1 MKLERKKIILYDNS
15 IKLYLSKLQKFILNK
30 SLNNLNN
37 ENLSINS
44 DAIEKFTPNKE
55 KKIDLI
61 NSSIDDLLEIKKNS
75 EKIKKNQFKT
85 RLGFIELDSNSHA
98 HIYFYE
104 PIVNYFGVKPKD
116 KFIDYSSSIFDSMS
130 DKRKKFEIKKR
141 KYIRKEGNHK
151 RGIIRGEC
159 KFLKRSKASL
169 SRSFSSLVS
178 KKLIRKIS
186 IINYESREIGIGF
199 NLTEKGKKLLDEI

>member
-1 MKLERKKIILYDNS
+1 M
-15 IKLYLSKLQKFILNK
+15 YLSKLQKFILNK

-44 DAIEKFTPNKE
+44 DAIEKLTPNKE

-98 HIYFYE
+98 QIYFYE
-104 PIVNYFGVKPKD
+104 PIVNYFGLKPKD

>member
-1 MKLERKKIILYDNS
+1 M
-15 IKLYLSKLQKFILNK
+15 YLSKLQKFILNK

-104 PIVNYFGVKPKD
+104 PIVNYFDVKPKD

>member
-1 MKLERKKIILYDNS
+1 M
-15 IKLYLSKLQKFILNK
+15 YLSKLQKFILNK

-159 KFLKRSKASL
+159 KDLKRSKASL

>member
-1 MKLERKKIILYDNS
+1 M
-15 IKLYLSKLQKFILNK
+15 YLSKLQKFILNK

-61 NSSIDDLLEIKKNS
+61 NSSIDELLEIKKNS

-104 PIVNYFGVKPKD
+104 PIVNYFGLKPKD

>member
-1 MKLERKKIILYDNS
+1 MYI
-15 IKLYLSKLQKFILNK
+15 SKLQKFILNK

-104 PIVNYFGVKPKD
+104 PIVNYFGIKPKD

>member
-1 MKLERKKIILYDNS
+1 M
-15 IKLYLSKLQKFILNK
+15 YLSKLQKFILNK

-61 NSSIDDLLEIKKNS
+61 NSSIDELLEIKKNS

>member
-1 MKLERKKIILYDNS
+1 M
-15 IKLYLSKLQKFILNK
+15 YLSKLQKFILNK

-186 IINYESREIGIGF
+186 IINYESREIGIGI

>member
-1 MKLERKKIILYDNS
+1 M
-15 IKLYLSKLQKFILNK
+15 YLSKLQKFILNK

-104 PIVNYFGVKPKD
+104 PIVNYFGLKPKD

-169 SRSFSSLVS
+169 SRSFSSLVN

>member
-1 MKLERKKIILYDNS
+1 M
-15 IKLYLSKLQKFILNK
+15 YLSKLQKFILNK

-104 PIVNYFGVKPKD
+104 PIVNYFGIKPKD

-130 DKRKKFEIKKR
+130 DKRKKFEIK

>member
-1 MKLERKKIILYDNS
+1 
-15 IKLYLSKLQKFILNK
+15 
-30 SLNNLNN
+30 
-37 ENLSINS
+37 
-44 DAIEKFTPNKE
+44 
-55 KKIDLI
+55 
-61 NSSIDDLLEIKKNS
+61 
-75 EKIKKNQFKT
+75 
-85 RLGFIELDSNSHA
+85 
-98 HIYFYE
+98 
-104 PIVNYFGVKPKD
+104 
-116 KFIDYSSSIFDSMS
+116 MS

-169 SRSFSSLVS
+169 SRSFSSLVI